1 MPFYTYA
8 GGEIK
13 TVDFNKTLRRR
24 LYLVE
29 KVKDAKTIGIIVGTL
44 SVKKYLDAIERV
56 KQLANYRGKRCYIFS
71 VGKPNPAK
79 LANFPEV
86 NI

>member
-1 MPFYTYA
+1 M
-8 GGEIK
+8 EN
-13 TVDFNKTLRRR
+13 VDFNRPLKRR

-29 KVKDAKTIGIIVGTL
+29 KVKDVKTIGIIVGTL
-44 SVKKYLDAIERV
+44 SVDKFLGAIERV
-56 KQLANYRGKRCYIFS
+56 KKLAKYRGKRCYVFS

-86 NI
+86 